1 MWKGFD
7 FPLKM
12 GYDKLYRAEIRVGEL
27 QMKENIKSYHKRW
40 KKCWQVAPDIYQLL
54 KESKSLDSARHKMM
68 NYLNSSEMAFRNDYF
83 ELSNADFILFTQ
95 ALIVLKN
102 LLSKRYERIAET
114 SPLEFLLKASRD
126 GDSDV
131 ADDFIDEFEHLF
143 RAIKG
148 NAKVYPANLL
158 EGIVSP
164 DFEKYSGR
172 EAARR
177 RSDFLDMIGERIDD
191 FLIRYPDG
199 LQPDVEE
206 RRKINKQH
214 ILDVF
219 QATDDDWNDFRWQ
232 FRNVVKSK
240 NGLKKLLEIVQ
251 LTDNQIEAVHLALE
265 NHIPFGITP
274 FYLHLM
280 DKFPSP
286 YDYAIRQQVFP
297 PLEYVKA
304 MIAHKKDR
312 AFAFDFMREH
322 DTSPVDHIT
331 RRYVKVSIIKP
342 YDTCPQICVY
352 CQRNWE
358 IKSPFE
364 KGAQVL
370 KKDIEKA
377 VKWISRHNQ
386 IMDLLVTGGDPL
398 IMSNSVLKELLSSL
412 SSIPHLRSVRI
423 ASRTPVT
430 VPQRIDDEL
439 IDILAEYNQDN
450 HRFICLVTHFTHP
463 YEINSETSAAIHK
476 LRRKAINV
484 YNQQVFTF
492 ANSRRFESVALRI
505 GLKTIGIDPYY
516 TFNLKGKS
524 EMVDYAVPIARI
536 LQERKEEARLIP
548 GIYRSD
554 EPVFN
559 VPFLGKNHMRSWQD
573 HELISIR
580 PDGRRVYAFHPWEKN
595 IRKVDSYIYTDV
607 SVRSY
612 LEKLSQRGEDTEEYQ
627 SIWYYY

>member
-1 MWKGFD
+1 MTFD
-7 FPLKM
+7 FPMQM
-12 GYDKLYRAEIRVGEL
+12 GYDKTNRAEIRIGET
-27 QMKENIKSYHKRW
+27 QMTENIKPYNKRW
-40 KKCWQVAPDIYQLL
+40 KKCWHVAPDIYQLL

-83 ELSNADFILFTQ
+83 ELSNADFILFKH
-95 ALIVLKN
+95 ALTVMKN

-114 SPLEFLLKASRD
+114 SPLEYLLKASRD
-126 GDSDV
+126 GDSEV
-131 ADDFIDEFEHLF
+131 SKDFIDEFEHLF

-148 NAKVYPANLL
+148 NAKVYPATLI

-164 DFEKYSGR
+164 DFEKYQGR
-172 EAARR
+172 EAARK
-177 RSDFLDMIGERIDD
+177 RSDFLDLVGNNIDE
-191 FLIRYPDG
+191 FLVRYPDG
-199 LQPDVEE
+199 LQPHIE
-206 RRKINKQH
+206 RRRSENKKR
-214 ILDVF
+214 IMDVLE
-219 QATDDDWNDFRWQ
+219 ATEDDWNDYRWQ
-232 FRNVVKSK
+232 FRNVIKSK
-240 NGLKKLLEIVQ
+240 KGLKKLLEIVQ
-251 LTDNQIEAVHLALE
+251 LTDDQKEAILLAVE
-265 NHIPFGITP
+265 NHIPFGVTP
-274 FYLHLM
+274 HYLHLM
-280 DKFPSP
+280 DRLPSA
-286 YDYAIRQQVFP
+286 YDYAVRRQVFP

-304 MIAHKKDR
+304 MISHQKDR
-312 AFAFDFMREH
+312 SHAFDFMREH

-331 RRYVKVSIIKP
+331 RRYVKVAIIKP

-370 KKDIEKA
+370 KTELDKA
-377 VKWISRHNQ
+377 VKWISKHNQ
-386 IMDLLVTGGDPL
+386 IMDVLVTGGDPL
-398 IMSNSVLKELLSSL
+398 IMSNSVLKNLLSDL
-412 SSIPHLRSVRI
+412 SAIPHLRSIRM
-423 ASRTPVT
+423 ASRIPIT

-439 IDILAEYNQDN
+439 VDILAEYNRDN
-450 HRFICLVTHFTHP
+450 NRFICLVTHFSHP
-463 YEINSETSAAIHK
+463 YEINRETAAVIRK
-476 LRRKAINV
+476 LRDRAISI

-505 GLKTIGIDPYY
+505 GLKMIGIDPYY

-524 EMVDYAVPIARI
+524 EMIDYAVPIARI

-573 HELISIR
+573 HELISIK

-595 IRKVDSYIYTDV
+595 IRKVDSYVYTDV
-607 SVRSY
+607 SIRSY
-612 LEKLSQRGEDTEEYQ
+612 LERLSQRGEDTEEYQ